1 VVEQVLPPGV
11 QYRGHPNCG
20 AEMLGIGGEGPRRLG
35 RRLEQDVVDN
45 RLVLQRDAGDRRRH
59 REHQVEIR
67 HRQQLG
73 LAIGEPLRAGQTLAL
88 RTVPVAAGIVGD
100 AGLAAIRIGKVN
112 PLPVGCH
119 PDRLGLQPYQAKRVV
134 IVYDSLDRQLVVN
147 RREELAHQHVE
158 AAVARQRDHLPRAV
172 ERLDA
177 VGLPERRSDG
187 AIGERPD
194 DALRSALPDPVG

>member
-1 VVEQVLPPGV
+1 
-11 QYRGHPNCG
+11 
-20 AEMLGIGGEGPRRLG
+20 MLGIGGEGPHRLG

-100 AGLAAIRIGKVN
+100 AGLAAILT
-112 PLPVGCH
+112 PL
-119 PDRLGLQPYQAKRVV
+119 
-134 IVYDSLDRQLVVN
+134 N
-147 RREELAHQHVE
+147 M
-158 AAVARQRDHLPRAV
+158 AAERSRPT
-172 ERLDA
+172 RLD
-177 VGLPERRSDG
+177 GRYDPSCPRRLP
-187 AIGERPD
+187 A
-194 DALRSALPDPVG
+194 